1 MTHFFPYILRRFS
14 GALSPVLAALA
25 VLSACGKGDTS
36 PASTIDCDGIAAT
49 TLAVGAQAILDPSL
63 TQGCLRFPAAGAQGA
78 EHLIVALSAAGQ
90 ETPSGVQGNFT
101 LQATTDTFSPPA
113 LRRPA
118 LVQRAPA
125 SAQSAFDL
133 MLRER
138 ERGYAREAGMR
149 RAPSVR
155 PSVRVPPVVGD
166 QRIFK
171 VCKTASCTSF
181 VSVGATAKFVG
192 AHGAIFLDDTVPT
205 GGYTQTDIDS
215 IGALFE
221 QYLYPIDTTAFGR
234 ESDIDGNGVVIA
246 LLTDRVNA
254 LSPNCGV
261 QTTQF
266 IAGYFFG
273 LDLLS
278 DPNSNAGEIFY
289 SVVPD
294 PAVPLC
300 FAKDKVQ
307 RRLGGTFIHEF
318 QHMISYNRHVL
329 LSGGEAEET
338 WLNEG
343 LSHFA
348 EELGGRLVPD
358 AFCVAPSN
366 CLTQYAKDDL
376 GNASSYLNSP
386 ESYALVEAGTSSGS
400 LPERGANWLFVRWL
414 ADQSPTDSVLGT
426 DITRRLNG
434 ADGPGGLTTTGGQNA
449 AAAGVLF
456 QPGVSFATLV
466 SQWHLANFAESRSGF
481 TEPSG
486 RLRYRSWDLAAAFDA
501 LFPAPTYPLRPDS
514 TDGSGYASGGILQGG
529 SGAYLRVVQVAGG
542 APVALGLGV
551 KNSGAVLPRYAVVR
565 LR

>member
-1 MTHFFPYILRRFS
+1 MTNSPSAPRPCVTGTLFPL
-14 GALSPVLAALA
+14 LLA
-25 VLSACGKGDTS
+25 VLGCGKGDTS
-36 PASTIDCDGIAAT
+36 PTTTIDCDGVAPT
-49 TLAVGAQAILDPSL
+49 TLAAGAQVIIDPAL
-63 TQGCLRFPAAGAQGA
+63 TQGCLRLPAAGAQGA
-78 EHLIVALSAAGQ
+78 EHLVVALSAAGQ
-90 ETPSGVQGNFT
+90 ETPNGVQSDFI
-101 LQATTDTFSPPA
+101 LQATTDTFSVPA

-118 LVQRAPA
+118 LVQGASA
-125 SAQSAFDL
+125 SAQTAFDL

-138 ERGYAREAGMR
+138 ERVYAREIGIR

-166 QRIFK
+166 QRSFK
-171 VCKTASCTSF
+171 VCKTATCASF
-181 VSVGATAKFVG
+181 VTVGATAKFVG
-192 AHGAIFLDDTVPT
+192 AHGAIFLDDTVPA

-246 LLTDRVNA
+246 LLTDRINA
-254 LSPNCGV
+254 LSPNCA
-261 QTTQF
+261 QTGQF

-273 LDLLS
+273 LDLLN
-278 DPNSNAGEIFY
+278 DPNSNGGEVFY
-289 SVVPD
+289 GLVPD
-294 PAVPLC
+294 PGVPLC
-300 FAKDKVQ
+300 FAKDQVQ

-329 LSGGEAEET
+329 LGGGEAEET

-358 AFCVAPSN
+358 AFCPTTN
-366 CLTQYAKDDL
+366 CLTQYVRDDL
-376 GNASSYLNSP
+376 SNARDYFNSP
-386 ESYALVEAGTSSGS
+386 ESYALVEAGTSNGS

-414 ADQSPTDSVLGT
+414 ADRSPTDSVLGT
-426 DITRRLNG
+426 DMTRRLNG
-434 ADGPGGLTTTGGQNA
+434 AGSPGGLTTTGGQNVVA
-449 AAAGVLF
+449 AAALF
-456 QPGVSFATLV
+456 QPGISFSTLV
-466 SQWHLANFAESRSGF
+466 GQWHLANFAESRGGF

-486 RLRYRSWDLAAAFDA
+486 RLGYRSWDLAAAFDA

-514 TDGSGYASGGILQGG
+514 TDGSDYASGGILRGG
-529 SGAYLRVVQVAGG
+529 SGVYLRIVQGTSG
-542 APVALGLGV
+542 AAVALGLDIR
-551 KNSGAVLPRYAVVR
+551 NSGAVQPRYAVVR

>member
-1 MTHFFPYILRRFS
+1 MTTSLPYTRPRL
-14 GALSPVLAALA
+14 LAALLP
-25 VLSACGKGDTS
+25 VLITLSACGKGDTS

-49 TLAVGAQAILDPSL
+49 TLAVGAHAILDPSL
-63 TQGCLRFPAAGAQGA
+63 TQGCLRLPLAGAPGA
-78 EHLIVALSAAGQ
+78 EHLVVVLSAAGQ
-90 ETPSGVQGNFT
+90 ETPNGVQGTFT
-101 LQATTDTFSPPA
+101 LQATSDTFSAAA

-118 LVQRAPA
+118 LVQAAPA
-125 SAQSAFDL
+125 SAQSGFDL

-138 ERGYAREAGMR
+138 ERVYAREAGMR
-149 RAPSVR
+149 RAAAVR
-155 PSVRVPPVVGD
+155 PSLRVPPVVGD
-166 QRIFK
+166 QRSFK
-171 VCKTASCTSF
+171 VCATATCTGF

-192 AHGAIFLDDTVPT
+192 AHGAIFLDDTVPA

-246 LLTDRVNA
+246 LLTDRINA
-254 LSPNCGV
+254 LSPNCA
-261 QTTQF
+261 QTGQF

-273 LDLLS
+273 LDLLN
-278 DPNSNAGEIFY
+278 DPNSNGGEVFY
-289 SVVPD
+289 GLVPD
-294 PAVPLC
+294 PGVPLC
-300 FAKDKVQ
+300 FAKAKVQ

-318 QHMISYNRHVL
+318 QHMISYNRHAL

-358 AFCVAPSN
+358 AFCPTTN
-366 CLTQYAKDDL
+366 CLTQYVRDDL
-376 GNASSYLNSP
+376 SNARDYFNSP
-386 ESYALVEAGTSSGS
+386 ESYALVESGASSGT

-434 ADGPGGLTTTGGQNA
+434 ADGPGGLTTTGGQNVLA
-449 AAAGVLF
+449 AVASF
-456 QPGVSFATLV
+456 QPGISFSTLV
-466 SQWHLANFAESRSGF
+466 GQWHLANYAESRGGF
-481 TEPSG
+481 TDPSG

-501 LFPAPTYPLRPDS
+501 LFPAPTYPLLPDS
-514 TDGSGYASGGILQGG
+514 ADGSDYARGGILRGG
-529 SGAYLRVVQVAGG
+529 SGAYLRVVQGPDG
-542 APVALGLGV
+542 AAVALGLSV
-551 KNSGAVLPRYAVVR
+551 KNSGGVEPRYAVVR